1 MKNENIKDYI
11 IYVLTAIITT
21 FVGVVGGVAI
31 SNMISRHYMEYEAQ
45 WTIDTCET
53 DGYICHVEFIK
64 EHGVV
69 VGYEVVGEQE
79 K

>member
-21 FVGVVGGVAI
+21 FVGIVGGVAI
-31 SNMISRHYMEYEAQ
+31 SNMITKSYMEYDAQ
-45 WTIDTCET
+45 WYISTCET
-53 DGYICHVEFIK
+53 DGYVCHVEFIV

-69 VGYEVVGEQE
+69 VGYEVVEEQE
-79 K
+79 